1 MFDEMLWAAIR
12 REPIIEDPPSRCEIR
27 WDDSDGIFV
36 QIVNPFE
43 FSGWLGRASAYFL
56 RTVLIGGHLLKICPA
71 PTSRGK
77 DGELCDTRF
86 VASRPNQAY
95 CSARCQTRA
104 ATRAY
109 RSGDSTP
116 VAKMLTAKD
125 RAGRKSRK
133 GA

>member
-43 FSGWLGRASAYFL
+43 FSGWLGRARAYFL